1 MAEHVGAVD
10 VEVLEQGDHV
20 VDELRQGVGV
30 VRRTR
35 STGAAV
41 VEADHPVVFAQGWD
55 LETPILLVG
64 AEAADEHQRLA
75 LT

>member
-1 MAEHVGAVD
+1 MRSGAHAMAEHVRAVD

-41 VEADHPVVFAQGWD
+41 VATSASVQEVKESKVVN
-55 LETPILLVG
+55 
-64 AEAADEHQRLA
+64 
-75 LT
+75 